1 MGEHVAQHHTAPSA
15 RKPLSKQT
23 AQAIGRKLLDVVVYG
38 KRCRIGQSLTLD
50 DLVATTDI
58 GDWKMPD
65 YRAGCTYAAS
75 QGWLLIEGD
84 TLKLTTAGFAAA

>member
-1 MGEHVAQHHTAPSA
+1 MEEHVAQHDAAASA
-15 RKPLSKQT
+15 RDRLNKPT
-23 AQAIGRKLLDVVVYG
+23 AQAIGRKLLDIVVYT

-75 QGWLLIEGD
+75 QGWLVIEGEI
-84 TLKLTTAGFAAA
+84 LKLTTAGFAVA